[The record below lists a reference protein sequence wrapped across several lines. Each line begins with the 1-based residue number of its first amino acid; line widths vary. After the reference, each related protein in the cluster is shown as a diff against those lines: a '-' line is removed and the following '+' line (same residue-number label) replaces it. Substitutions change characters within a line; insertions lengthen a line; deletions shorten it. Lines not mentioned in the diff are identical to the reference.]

1 MTDYAARF
9 FLLGLL
15 RGLLPPWLRRVVD
28 RSIVALA
35 ERVRAE
41 YAAPIGRFAAHTGCA
56 EPEVCDPLG
65 HCAYGCFDDDWIRW

>member
-41 YAAPIGRFAAHTGCA
+41 YAAPVVPFVVNTGCV
-56 EPEVCDPLG
+56 EPEVCDSLG
-65 HCAYGCFDDDWIRW
+65 YCAYRCFDDDWI